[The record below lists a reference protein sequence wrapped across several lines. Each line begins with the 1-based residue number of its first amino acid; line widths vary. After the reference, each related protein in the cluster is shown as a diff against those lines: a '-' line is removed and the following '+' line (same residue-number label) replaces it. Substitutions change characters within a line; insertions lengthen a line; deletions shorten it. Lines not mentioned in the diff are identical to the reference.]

1 MKIKNLIRLLSLAV
15 VSVGI
20 LSFTPGD
27 KTKKKNMNQ
36 VNVSDSIIQNIMT
49 RTSVRTYQ
57 QRAVEPEKIEI
68 LLRAGMAAP
77 SAVNRQPWHF
87 VVVTDKAQLKAL
99 GGNGGPSRPVAD
111 APLGIVVCGDMNKA
125 MEGDGREYWVQDASA
140 VTENILLAA
149 NGLGL
154 GAVWL
159 GVYPMKERCK
169 TVSGILHLPKNLVPL
184 NIISIGYPKDMPT
197 PKDKFKRENISY
209 NFFGGK
215 QGDAVPAPVAEDDDF
230 REFKVHEDFKVNPF
244 TVFRGPG
251 WLLCAGDKEK
261 SNAMTIGWGGLG
273 TLWGQDLVSVYV
285 AQTRY
290 TKQFMDKAKYF
301 TIMQFDPEDNDILEY
316 MGSNSGR
323 DKDKAKELDLH
334 LSYTEHGTPYYNEA
348 RVVIECEILYDEDF
362 QKANM
367 KELPA
372 QFYSH
377 FPAGVHKQYIGRVV
391 KALKR

>member
-1 MKIKNLIRLLSLAV
+1 
-15 VSVGI
+15 
-20 LSFTPGD
+20 
-27 KTKKKNMNQ
+27 
-36 VNVSDSIIQNIMT
+36 
-49 RTSVRTYQ
+49 
-57 QRAVEPEKIEI
+57 
-68 LLRAGMAAP
+68 
-77 SAVNRQPWHF
+77 
-87 VVVTDKAQLKAL
+87 
-99 GGNGGPSRPVAD
+99 
-111 APLGIVVCGDMNKA
+111 
-125 MEGDGREYWVQDASA
+125 
-140 VTENILLAA
+140 
-149 NGLGL
+149 
-154 GAVWL
+154 
-159 GVYPMKERCK
+159 
-169 TVSGILHLPKNLVPL
+169 
-184 NIISIGYPKDMPT
+184 MPT

-215 QGDAVPAPVAEDDDF
+215 QGDAVPAPAKENDDF
-230 REFKVHEDFKVNPF
+230 YEFNVREDFKVNPF

-273 TLWGQDLVSVYV
+273 TIWGQDLVSVYV

-301 TIMQFDPEDNDILEY
+301 TIMQFDPEDNDILEF

-334 LSYTEHGTPYYNEA
+334 LSYTANGTPYYNEA

-372 QFYSH
+372 QFYSR

>member
-1 MKIKNLIRLLSLAV
+1 
-15 VSVGI
+15 
-20 LSFTPGD
+20 
-27 KTKKKNMNQ
+27 
-36 VNVSDSIIQNIMT
+36 
-49 RTSVRTYQ
+49 
-57 QRAVEPEKIEI
+57 
-68 LLRAGMAAP
+68 
-77 SAVNRQPWHF
+77 
-87 VVVTDKAQLKAL
+87 
-99 GGNGGPSRPVAD
+99 
-111 APLGIVVCGDMNKA
+111 
-125 MEGDGREYWVQDASA
+125 
-140 VTENILLAA
+140 
-149 NGLGL
+149 
-154 GAVWL
+154 
-159 GVYPMKERCK
+159 
-169 TVSGILHLPKNLVPL
+169 
-184 NIISIGYPKDMPT
+184 
-197 PKDKFKRENISY
+197 
-209 NFFGGK
+209 
-215 QGDAVPAPVAEDDDF
+215 
-230 REFKVHEDFKVNPF
+230 
-244 TVFRGPG
+244 
-251 WLLCAGDKEK
+251 
-261 SNAMTIGWGGLG
+261 MTIGWGGLG

>member
-1 MKIKNLIRLLSLAV
+1 MKIKNVLSVIALAMLAV
-15 VSVGI
+15 GL

-27 KTKKKNMNQ
+27 KSKKKNMKQ
-36 VNVSDSIIQNIMT
+36 VSVSDSIIHNIMT

-57 QRAVEPEKIEI
+57 QRGVEPEKIET

-77 SAVNRQPWHF
+77 SAGNRQPWHL
-87 VVVTDKAQLKAL
+87 VVVTEKSQLTAL
-99 GGNGGPSRPVAD
+99 AAAAGPSRPVAD
-111 APLGIVVCGDMNKA
+111 APLAIVVCGDMNKTF
-125 MEGDGREYWVQDASA
+125 DGESREYWVQDASA
-140 VTENILLAA
+140 ATENILLAA
-149 NGLGL
+149 HGLDL

-159 GVYPMKERCK
+159 GLYPIKERCK
-169 TVSGILHLPKNLVPL
+169 TVANILHLPKNLVPL
-184 NIISIGYPKDMPT
+184 CTVSIGYPKENPK
-197 PKDKFKRENISY
+197 PKDKYNTANVSY

-215 QGDAVPAPVAEDDDF
+215 QGDAVPAPVADDDDF
-230 REFKVHEDFKVNPF
+230 REFNVREDFNVNPF

-273 TLWGQDLVSVYV
+273 TIWGQDLVSVYV

-316 MGSNSGR
+316 MGTNSGR

-377 FPAGVHKQYIGRVV
+377 FPAGVHAQYIGRVV